1 MDCEETLT
9 ELEAYL
15 DRELSREELERV
27 EAHLTGCSD
36 CFDRSEFRVRIRTIV
51 RRKCGATADLPPGL
65 TSRIRAVIDATDP
78 PEIG

>member
-1 MDCEETLT
+1 MDCDETLT

-15 DRELSREELERV
+15 DRELSREEQKRV

-36 CFDRSEFRVRIRTIV
+36 CFERSEFRLRIRTIV

-65 TSRIRAVIDATDP
+65 ASRIRAVIASTEP
-78 PEIG
+78 PQVG